1 MSPHEPPDG
10 LDTEDLALAL
20 EKFTGIFIRLAS
32 VEKMSFTTLG
42 VLHTL
47 AGRGPLRLSELKA
60 SEQVTQPAI
69 TQLVTR
75 LERDGLVRR
84 RPDPTDG
91 RAVLVHL
98 TPAGAQ
104 VVDKRRRDRV
114 DRLTALTRRLS
125 TPQRQAVAA
134 ALPALLEMAEL
145 GAQVLDEPPASSPPR

>member
-1 MSPHEPPDG
+1 MSSQESPDG
-10 LDTEDLALAL
+10 LDVEALALAV
-20 EKFTGIFIRLAS
+20 ERFTGIFIRLAS
-32 VEKMSFTTLG
+32 VEKMGFTTLG

-47 AGRGPLRLSELKA
+47 AGRGPLRLSELTA

-98 TPAGAQ
+98 TPEGAQ
-104 VVDKRRRDRV
+104 VVDRRRRDRI
-114 DRLTALTRRLS
+114 DRLSALTRHLNTS
-125 TPQRQAVAA
+125 QRQAIAA
-134 ALPALLEMAEL
+134 ALPALSEMAAL
-145 GAQVLDEPPASSPPR
+145 GTRFLDEPPS